1 MTGFDLSRL
10 WSSYRSIRA
19 LALAGSTLWALSAS
33 SQVVAQSMTEGVW
46 EGRYHCSQGPTGF
59 TVEVTSGSK
68 GRLRFYPL
76 PENPGVPEGEYEIE
90 ILQRSIIEIEL
101 RPVRWIRQPPGY
113 TFARMSGAAPPGAK
127 RLSGL
132 VDARGCS
139 NFVLTKVERGGPAA
153 KAVPDIAKR
162 AEPQPPPGAPST
174 SGPAPKITEN
184 VPSQTTSRKHAL
196 IGPDDF
202 AAMGLTGKM
211 RAPEVFALFN
221 SDKQNGISWQK
232 TGIDTKCHSVSVAA
246 EDIRPGQPPVS
257 DRRAFRLVL
266 HQGLNI
272 FNVAGS
278 IGCSI
283 RYMGEVLQTVSCY
296 GSDQLGSNSVLE
308 SFRQRVGEADST
320 AKTGTGTTAEWRC
333 SSAATQ
339 SPCKVVIEANE
350 HIRIVA
356 GARTPFPQ
364 FKLSFER
371 DYRPEQEKV
380 NKQQAL
386 LRKEG
391 GCVPEAD
398 AGVVAPA
405 TARSPDRE
413 VMKTCAEKSRAC
425 NRDCWTNPPPKGG
438 TSSCLECIN
447 APARNACVAANGAQL
462 CTSFGCW

>member
-1 MTGFDLSRL
+1 MTAFRLSQS
-10 WSSYRSIRA
+10 WSSYRSIRS
-19 LALAGSTLWALSAS
+19 LVLAGATLWAVGAPG
-33 SQVVAQSMTEGVW
+33 QAVAQSRIDGVW

-90 ILQRSIIEIEL
+90 ILQHSIVSIEL
-101 RPVRWIRQPPGY
+101 RPVRWLRQPPGY
-113 TFARMSGAAPPGAK
+113 TFARMTGAAAPGAK

-132 VDARGCS
+132 VDAGGCS

-153 KAVPDIAKR
+153 KAAPDIAKK
-162 AEPQPPPGAPST
+162 AEPQSPPGAPST

-202 AAMGLTGKM
+202 AAIGLTGKM
-211 RAPEVFALFN
+211 TAPEVFALFN
-221 SDKQNGISWQK
+221 SDKQNGISWRK
-232 TGIDTKCHSVSVAA
+232 TGIDTKCQGVSVAA

-266 HQGLNI
+266 HQELDI
-272 FNVAGS
+272 FNAAGS
-278 IGCSI
+278 SGCSI
-283 RYMGEVLQTVSCY
+283 RYMGEVLQTVSCH

-320 AKTGTGTTAEWRC
+320 VKTGTGTTAEWRC

-339 SPCKVVIEANE
+339 PPCKVVIEANE

-356 GARTPFPQ
+356 GVRTPFPQ
-364 FKLSFER
+364 FRLNFEK

-391 GCVPEAD
+391 GCVPETVAD
-398 AGVVAPA
+398 VAAPS
-405 TARSPDRE
+405 TAQSPDRE
-413 VMKTCAEKSRAC
+413 VGIVCAKKARAC
-425 NRDCWTNPPPKGG
+425 QADCYAQRRPD
-438 TSSCLECIN
+438 CLECVN
-447 APARNACVAANGAQL
+447 APARKACVEANSAQL